1 MSPARVFASTS
12 GRVLT
17 VLAAAAALA
26 ALVGSAASG
35 GIGELPRF
43 GAIPLLGL
51 VVVWALFWYPQVEVS
66 DGEIVL
72 RGVLRTVRVPWPTF
86 RGADTR
92 LSLTIET
99 TDGTFT
105 AWATPARS
113 GLAARGDTAVA
124 RGPRL
129 MPERH
134 GRSEAGGH
142 TADVVALE
150 IAARHENLTRS
161 GCLRAGP
168 PPTGVHVTTTWHW
181 PAITAMAALGVLAVV
196 GVALG

>member
-1 MSPARVFASTS
+1 MSPARVFAATS

-17 VLAAAAALA
+17 VVAAASALA

-35 GIGELPRF
+35 GLDELLRY

-51 VVVWALFWYPQVEVS
+51 VVVWALFWYPQVELS

-72 RGVLRTVRVPWPTF
+72 RNVLRTVRIPWPTF

-99 TDGTFT
+99 TDGRFT
-105 AWATPARS
+105 AWAAPARS
-113 GLAARGDTAVA
+113 ALSARADAATP

-129 MPERH
+129 VPARRAR
-134 GRSEAGGH
+134 GQSDGH
-142 TADVVALE
+142 TADGGARE
-150 IAARHENLTRS
+150 IAARR
-161 GCLRAGP
+161 
-168 PPTGVHVTTTWHW
+168 
-181 PAITAMAALGVLAVV
+181 
-196 GVALG
+196 

>member
-17 VLAAAAALA
+17 VVASVAALA

-35 GIGELPRF
+35 GLGELLRY

-72 RGVLRTVRVPWPTF
+72 RNVLRTVRIPWPTF

-99 TDGTFT
+99 TDGPFT
-105 AWATPARS
+105 AWAAPARS
-113 GLAARGDTAVA
+113 ALGARADAATP

-129 MPERH
+129 VPARRVRGE
-134 GRSEAGGH
+134 SDGH

-150 IAARHENLTRS
+150 IAARRESLERAGH
-161 GCLRAGP
+161 LRPGP
-168 PPTGVHVTTTWHW
+168 PPTGVHVTTTWH
-181 PAITAMAALGVLAVV
+181 AGMIAVVAVLGALAVAAAV
-196 GVALG
+196 LG

>member
-35 GIGELPRF
+35 GIDELVRF
-43 GAIPLLGL
+43 GAIPVLAL

-72 RGVLRTVRVPWPTF
+72 RNVLRTVRIPWPTF

-105 AWATPARS
+105 AWAAPARS
-113 GLAARGDTAVA
+113 GLAARADAAVP

-129 MPERH
+129 APTRR
-134 GRSEAGGH
+134 GRGEAGGH
-142 TADVVALE
+142 TADAVALE
-150 IAARHENLTRS
+150 IAARHESLEKA
-161 GCLRAGP
+161 GHLHPGP
-168 PPTGVHVTTTWHW
+168 PPAGVHVTTTWHG
-181 PAITAMAALGVLAVV
+181 PMIAAVAALGALAVV
-196 GVALG
+196 GVVLG

>member
-1 MSPARVFASTS
+1 MSPARVFAATS

-17 VLAAAAALA
+17 VVAAASALA

-35 GIGELPRF
+35 GLDELLRY

-51 VVVWALFWYPQVEVS
+51 VIVWALFWYPQVELS

-72 RGVLRTVRVPWPTF
+72 RNVLRTVRIPWPTF

-99 TDGTFT
+99 TDGRFT
-105 AWATPARS
+105 AWAAPARS
-113 GLAARGDTAVA
+113 ALSARADAATP

-129 MPERH
+129 VPARRAR
-134 GRSEAGGH
+134 GQSDGH

-150 IAARHENLTRS
+150 IAARRETLEQAGH
-161 GCLRAGP
+161 LRPGP
-168 PPTGVHVTTTWHW
+168 PPTGVHVTTRWH
-181 PAITAMAALGVLAVV
+181 AGMIVVVVVLGALAVAGTV
-196 GVALG
+196 LG

>member
-35 GIGELPRF
+35 GIDELLRF
-43 GAIPLLGL
+43 GAIPVLAL

-72 RGVLRTVRVPWPTF
+72 RNVLRTIRVPWPTF

-105 AWATPARS
+105 AWAAPARS
-113 GLAARGDTAVA
+113 ALAARADVAVP

-129 MPERH
+129 APTRRAR
-134 GRSEAGGH
+134 GEADGH
-142 TADVVALE
+142 TADAVALE
-150 IAARHENLTRS
+150 IAARRENLEQA
-161 GCLRAGP
+161 GHLHPGP
-168 PPTGVHVTTTWHW
+168 PPTGVHVTTTWHGRMIM
-181 PAITAMAALGVLAVV
+181 AVAALGALAVV
-196 GVALG
+196 GAVLG

>member
-26 ALVGSAASG
+26 ALVGSAVSG
-35 GIGELPRF
+35 GLGELLRF
-43 GAIPLLGL
+43 GAIPVLGI

-72 RGVLRTVRVPWPTF
+72 RNVLRTIRVPWPTF

-105 AWATPARS
+105 AWAAPARS
-113 GLAARGDTAVA
+113 ALAA
-124 RGPRL
+124 L
-129 MPERH
+129 
-134 GRSEAGGH
+134 EADGH
-142 TADVVALE
+142 TADAVALE
-150 IAARHENLTRS
+150 IAVRRENLEQA
-161 GCLRAGP
+161 GHLHPGP
-168 PPTGVHVTTTWHW
+168 PPAGVHVTTTWHGRMIM
-181 PAITAMAALGVLAVV
+181 AVAALGALAVV
-196 GVALG
+196 GAVLG

>member
-17 VLAAAAALA
+17 VVAAVAALA

-35 GIGELPRF
+35 GLGELLRY
-43 GAIPLLGL
+43 GAIPVLGL
-51 VVVWALFWYPQVEVS
+51 VVVWALFWHPQVEVS

-72 RGVLRTVRVPWPTF
+72 RNVLRTVRIPWPTF

-105 AWATPARS
+105 AWAAPARS
-113 GLAARGDTAVA
+113 ALGARADVAVP

-129 MPERH
+129 APARR
-134 GRSEAGGH
+134 GRGEAGGH

-150 IAARHENLTRS
+150 IAGRRESLERADHLH
-161 GCLRAGP
+161 AGP
-168 PPTGVHVTTTWHW
+168 PPAGVHVTTTWHW
-181 PAITAMAALGVLAVV
+181 RMLMAVAALGALAVV
-196 GVALG
+196 GAVLG